1 MSDAKQLV
9 AIREIAHAF
18 LVADRPDE
26 VQQFALDRITP
37 LIGASFSLV
46 LKLGA
51 DGTLLRPVAQ
61 HEWPAPYRHWI
72 GALRVRV
79 GDGPSGRAV
88 AERRLVEVVD
98 IMTDDHATDWR
109 EVATELGFRSIM
121 AAPLDTTD
129 GPLGAVVFY
138 FRDATS
144 LTDEQRALVQMIADQ
159 LAAVTDK
166 ARHVDAVRRANAA
179 LADANAELEAQSA
192 AWVAA
197 RRTRDDAEALVVDAL
212 LALTAADDAREPAHR
227 LAAVHALASAAR
239 EHAQL
244 LRADPLGE
252 LTEVDPRDVVQEA
265 VQRWRTRAPIVPMS
279 VEEPTVLL
287 PAMRTDRRR
296 LARTVELAVGLGVCG
311 AAIEGGGVTVR
322 LVLERGFLVVAV
334 VWRGRPLWGATADS
348 AWVTG
353 EDQPLPGPLRILRV
367 HPEALQWEAGD
378 PYVAPRCT
386 VTALDLPLAR
396 LLASRLGGELRLG
409 DANELTLVFPVESIR
424 R

>member
-1 MSDAKQLV
+1 MSDAKQLI

-46 LKLGA
+46 LKLGP
-51 DGTLLRPVAQ
+51 DGALLRPVAQ

-98 IMTDDHATDWR
+98 IMTDDHVTEWR
-109 EVATELGFRSIM
+109 EVASELGFRSIM

-144 LTDEQRALVQMIADQ
+144 LTDEQRALVQLVADQ

-192 AWVAA
+192 AWMAA
-197 RRTRDDAEALVVDAL
+197 RRAWDEAEALVVQAL
-212 LALTAADDAREPAHR
+212 LALTDAQDPRDPVQR

-239 EHAQL
+239 DHAQL
-244 LRADPLGE
+244 LRSAHPGE
-252 LTEVDPRDVVQEA
+252 AEDVDPRDIVQDA
-265 VQRWRTRAPIVPMS
+265 VQRWRSRAPIVPVS

-287 PAMRTDRRR
+287 PTMRTDRIR
-296 LARTVELAVGLGVCG
+296 LTRTVELALGLGICG
-311 AAIEGGGVTVR
+311 GAIDGGAVTVR
-322 LVLERGFLVVAV
+322 LALDRGFLVVAV
-334 VWRGRPLWGATADS
+334 RWRGRALWEPQSDAP
-348 AWVTG
+348 
-353 EDQPLPGPLRILRV
+353 EDQLPAGSSRILRV
-367 HPEALQWEAGD
+367 YPEALQWEAGD
-378 PYVAPRCT
+378 PYAVPRSA

-409 DANELTLVFPVESIR
+409 DPHELTLIFPVESIR